1 MGLMNGARVAGRV
14 AVRRGGA
21 HVLKS
26 KLLNSTGWLAA
37 PRAGKIFEKLQVV
50 WWCVRL
56 LS

>member
-56 LS
+56 L